1 MEAFTY
7 GNVDTCVSTVCYNFP
22 ASLREEDHSAFNLL
36 TAKDW
41 KYVRSR
47 YFRTQPSANF
57 HCRVAPSNNRPWF
70 LLRISKINPNP
81 SVFCFLSVRVRTINA
96 TEALHSIHN
105 ISSQELLSHASC
117 MQVPLI
123 KHIMR
128 KNGCYIRSVM
138 QDDRSSTQVV
148 NSKVK
153 WFHQVMT
160 QSLYSYHYHNKHS
173 YVVATTCVASTKGAP
188 QSTSGT
194 IKLF

>member
-1 MEAFTY
+1 MEVFPY
-7 GNVDTCVSTVCYNFP
+7 GNVDTCGSTVCYNFP
-22 ASLREEDHSAFNLL
+22 VSLHEEDHSAFNL
-36 TAKDW
+36 KDW

-70 LLRISKINPNP
+70 LLRISKIYPNP

-105 ISSQELLSHASC
+105 ISSQELFSHASC
-117 MQVPLI
+117 MHVPLI

-138 QDDRSSTQVV
+138 QDDRSSTLVV

-153 WFHQVMT
+153 WFHLVMT
-160 QSLYSYHYHNKHS
+160 QSLYSHHYHNKHS

-188 QSTSGT
+188 LHLGT